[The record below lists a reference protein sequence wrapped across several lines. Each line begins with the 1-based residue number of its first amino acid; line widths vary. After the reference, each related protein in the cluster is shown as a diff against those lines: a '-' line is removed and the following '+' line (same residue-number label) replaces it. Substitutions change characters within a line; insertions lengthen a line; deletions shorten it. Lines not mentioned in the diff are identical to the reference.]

1 MENQRFFLV
10 IALAFVLFLIWD
22 AWQQEQ
28 LARLEP
34 TPDEVAVSTPDGR
47 ESVPTAPTGAA
58 DAGPDVEAI
67 PGSVPVAPDV
77 AAQPQLQSAGRVRVV
92 TDLMNV
98 EIDTR
103 GGDIRRLGL
112 RTYSRSVD
120 QPDEPFMLL
129 HDGGPDLYVVQS
141 GLVSS
146 AGAAPNHYE
155 VYTAEAGEY
164 RLNAGEETLVVP
176 LTWTHESGLTVIKR
190 YIFHRDRFVID
201 LEHEIVNAGGE
212 SWRGVQYRQLQ
223 RRPPA
228 ESGGLFGG
236 GAYTYTGGVVSTQEQ
251 RYEKIDFGEMAEED
265 LDLPVEGGWVAMI
278 QHYFVTA
285 LVPASQEDSNLFYT
299 KSLDGNRYLL
309 GMRGA
314 TLVEV
319 APEENT
325 VIRSQ
330 IYAGPKVQ
338 ERLAGVA
345 PHLELTVDYGYLTI
359 IAQPLFWLL
368 SAIHSVVRN
377 WGWSIVLLT
386 VLIKLV
392 FFKLSETSYRSM
404 ANMRKLA
411 PQMQRLKDRYGDD
424 RQKLNQ
430 AMMELYKTEK
440 VNPLG
445 GCLPILVQIPVFIA
459 LYWMLLESV
468 ELRQAP
474 WILWIEDLSI
484 RDPYYILPLIMG
496 ASMFIQQRL
505 NPAPP
510 DPVQAKVMMALPV
523 VFTVFF
529 LWFPAGL
536 VLYWVVNNSLSI
548 AQQYVITK
556 RVEAQSARAKA

>member
-28 LARLEP
+28 RAKLEP
-34 TPDEVAVSTPDGR
+34 PPDDTVVSTPERG
-47 ESVPTAPTGAA
+47 ESVPTAPT
-58 DAGPDVEAI
+58 DTAGPRPDTETV
-67 PGSVPVAPDV
+67 PGSVPLAPDV
-77 AAQPQLQSAGRVRVV
+77 AAQPQLQSVERVRVV

-103 GGDIRRLGL
+103 GGDIRHLAL
-112 RTYSRSVD
+112 RTYSQSVD
-120 QPDEPFMLL
+120 QPDQPFVLL
-129 HDGGPDLYVVQS
+129 SDAGRDLYVVQS
-141 GLVSS
+141 GLVSN
-146 AGAAPNHYE
+146 AGNAPNHYE

-164 RLNAGEETLVVP
+164 RLDAGEDRLVVP
-176 LTWTHESGLTVIKR
+176 LTWTDESGITVTKR

-201 LEHEIVNAGGE
+201 LEHEISNASGE
-212 SWRGVQYRQLQ
+212 PWRGVQYRQMQ
-223 RRPPA
+223 RRPPQ
-228 ESGGLFGG
+228 ESRGLFGA
-236 GAYTYTGGVVSTQEQ
+236 GAYTYTGGVISTPER
-251 RYEKIDFGEMAEED
+251 RYEKIDFGDIAEQE
-265 LDLPVEGGWVAMI
+265 LDLRVAGGWVAMI

-285 LVPASQEDSNLFYT
+285 LVPPSQEEENLFYS
-299 KSLDGNRYLL
+299 KALDDNRYLL

-314 TLVEV
+314 TLSEV
-319 APEENT
+319 APGEST

-338 ERLAGVA
+338 GRLENVA

-368 SAIHSVVRN
+368 SAIHGIVNN

-496 ASMFIQQRL
+496 ASMFLQQRL
-505 NPAPP
+505 NPTPP

-536 VLYWVVNNSLSI
+536 VLYWVVNNTLSI

-556 RVEAQSARAKA
+556 RVEAAGAKA